1 MSDTNPNPNRGVDR
15 MLVRIEHL
23 DKLLNL
29 AGEVII
35 TSSTLHELQRDMV
48 DAVTNHRTMT
58 DGDLQIIKSADESSA
73 RISQDLHDLV
83 MAIRM
88 VEIGETFKLFRRP
101 VRDLARNLKKDIELK
116 FEGEKALVD
125 KALAE
130 RLVEPVLHML
140 RNSADHG
147 LETPIERLHE
157 GKNETGIILLK
168 AIEHEHETEIV
179 VSDDGRGID
188 ESRIFDRAQ
197 RLGILRFGEQP
208 ELLRILCA
216 SGFSTKE
223 RATDTSGR
231 GVGLDLVS
239 TMVAEFNGTIEL
251 ENTPKQ
257 GCTFRLHIPKLKAVN
272 IIDAL
277 IVRCNETLYALSI
290 DQVVSLQG
298 FKTDQIQASMDRER
312 FIKYL
317 GTPLALFDLSE
328 LLGSEPARLD
338 NAGVVPVVIIEGKH
352 EKIACIVS
360 EFLAPSKLVN
370 VPLAKDMFNRD
381 MIGIAGTC
389 IISGGRVGMTVDIN
403 TTVAKAVGEP
413 MIMDEGHDDAASF
426 GGKET
431 GTMGS
436 VESAEFVTSIPDST
450 KARHTQEELIAKS
463 KLSAQRDRIAARMEE
478 TSQKDLTNTDISDLL
493 TELSR
498 GLMEL
503 QDVLLT
509 LENDKNPELMKE
521 AFRRLHAAKGNFT
534 MLGVTAS
541 AHLAHQLETLLD
553 HVRKGQVEMSQEL
566 MDSMLDGVSELNLA
580 TKTLPQSIP
589 ADNEALLERIAAI
602 MRTLDRDLP
611 ITDPDQL
618 LGTAFTLVPTVE
630 LQLLGALK
638 QGSQAYETFIRFKQ
652 GRQAEFLVA
661 YLTLRKLCYHG
672 TILATLPSIG
682 DIESGYCGAAIK
694 VLWASSLK
702 PEELKAAIDRWA
714 PLFNIAEH
722 QSMPTTVFRYDSNAE
737 I

>member
-1 MSDTNPNPNRGVDR
+1 MSDIHPTQNRGVDR

-35 TSSTLHELQRDMV
+35 TSSTLHALQRDMV
-48 DAVTNHRTMT
+48 DAVTTHRPMT
-58 DGDLQIIKSADESSA
+58 EGDLQIIKSADESSA

-83 MAIRM
+83 TAIRM

-116 FEGEKALVD
+116 FEGEKVLVD

-130 RLVEPVLHML
+130 QLVEPILHML
-140 RNSADHG
+140 RNAADHG
-147 LETPIERLHE
+147 LEPAIERLHV

-179 VSDDGRGID
+179 VSDDGRGVD
-188 ESRIFDRAQ
+188 EQKIFDRA
-197 RLGILRFGEQP
+197 RKLGMLLPGEQYN
-208 ELLRILCA
+208 LIHVLCT

-223 RATDTSGR
+223 KATDTSGR
-231 GVGLDLVS
+231 GVGLDLVN
-239 TMVAEFNGTIEL
+239 TMITEFNGTIEL
-251 ENTPKQ
+251 ENVPRHGFTL
-257 GCTFRLHIPKLKAVN
+257 RLHIPKLKAVN
-272 IIDAL
+272 IIDSL

-298 FKTDQIQASMDRER
+298 FKPDQIHASMDQER

-328 LLGSEPARLD
+328 LLGGEPTRLD
-338 NAGVVPVVIIEGKH
+338 NPEVVPVAIIEGKKS
-352 EKIACIVS
+352 KIACIVS

-381 MIGIAGTC
+381 VMGIAGTC

-413 MIMDEGHDDAASF
+413 IVRDEGHDDAAAF
-426 GGKET
+426 REAEKEV
-431 GTMGS
+431 S
-436 VESAEFVTSIPDST
+436 VEFNVSLPSST
-450 KARHTQEELIAKS
+450 ATHHTQEELLAKS
-463 KLSAQRDRIAARMEE
+463 KLSAQRDRIADRIEE
-478 TSQKDLTNTDISDLL
+478 TSQKDLTDTDISDLL

-503 QDVLLT
+503 QDVLLS
-509 LENDKNPELMKE
+509 LENDKDPELMKE
-521 AFRRLHAAKGNFT
+521 AFRRLHAGKGNFT

-541 AHLAHQLETLLD
+541 ANLAHQLETLLD
-553 HVRKGQVEMSQEL
+553 YVRKGQIEVTQEL
-566 MDSMLDGVSELNLA
+566 MDVMLDGVSELNLA
-580 TKTLPQSIP
+580 TNILPQSIP
-589 ADNEALLERIAAI
+589 EDNEALLERIETI
-602 MRTLDRDLP
+602 MQSLNKSET
-611 ITDPDQL
+611 ITDPDLL
-618 LGTAFTLVPTVE
+618 LGTSFTLAPTVE

-638 QGSQAYETFIRFKQ
+638 QGSLAYETFIRFKP
-652 GRQAEFLVA
+652 GRQAEFLIA

-682 DIESGYCGAAIK
+682 DIENGHCGTAIK
-694 VLWASSLK
+694 VLWASRLT
-702 PEELKAAIDRWA
+702 PEELQVAIDRWA

-722 QSMPTTVFRYDSNAE
+722 QSMPTAVFRYDTNAE
-737 I
+737 M